1 MGNIVFIYF
10 VDVGNVVII
19 KVFIEVMNFYDIWVI
34 DKVNNNGEIFLIR
47 VMKFKWDDCKE
58 VLLNDGKVFF
68 LVCDF
73 DLKLNVKEWERYLKD
88 MGEDEIKFIED
99 KVKRVCYRE

>member
-1 MGNIVFIYF
+1 M
-10 VDVGNVVII
+10 
-19 KVFIEVMNFYDIWVI
+19 
-34 DKVNNNGEIFLIR
+34 
-47 VMKFKWDDCKE
+47 
-58 VLLNDGKVFF
+58 LLNDGKVFF

-88 MGEDEIKFIED
+88 MGEDEIKFVED